1 VSSRRNALAA
11 SLTALETRLS
21 AACAA
26 AGRNRDDVRLVAVS
40 KTRPVEDVV
49 DLAGLG
55 VRDFGENRDQEA
67 GAKVAA
73 YADAGGPGVRWHFV
87 GGLQTNKA
95 LSVAAYA
102 DVVHSVDRDT
112 LVQALSHG
120 AVRVGR
126 EVDVLLQ
133 VSLDDDPARG
143 GVVVSGVRA
152 LADRTAAAPGLRL
165 AGVMA
170 VAPLGADPAEAFA
183 ALADVAAQV
192 RADHPG
198 ATAVSAGMS
207 GDLEEA
213 ITAGATYVRVGTALF
228 GPRPPALR

>member
-1 VSSRRNALAA
+1 VSRRDALAA

-26 AGRNRDDVRLVAVS
+26 AGRSRDDVRLVAVS

-73 YADAGGPGVRWHFV
+73 YADAGGPAVRWHFV

-95 LSVAAYA
+95 RGVAAYA
-102 DVVHSVDRDT
+102 GVVHSVDREA
-112 LVQALSHG
+112 LVRALSQG
-120 AVRVGR
+120 AVRADR

-133 VSLDDDPARG
+133 VSLDDDPDRG
-143 GVVVSGVRA
+143 GVAVAGARS

-183 ALADVAAQV
+183 ALAGVAALV

-207 GDLEEA
+207 GDLEQA
-213 ITAGATYVRVGTALF
+213 IAVGTALF
-228 GPRPPALR
+228 GPRPSALR